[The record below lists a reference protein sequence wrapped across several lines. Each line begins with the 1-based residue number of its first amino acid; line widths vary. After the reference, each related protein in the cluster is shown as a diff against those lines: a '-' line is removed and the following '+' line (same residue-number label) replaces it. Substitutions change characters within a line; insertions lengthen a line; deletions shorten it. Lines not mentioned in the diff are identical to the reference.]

1 METND
6 KNQNHPGTE
15 LNQTLQQDA
24 FFREVRMP
32 IDTAADAV
40 SQAVFIKDLRVWMA
54 ENKIGQGT
62 LAEKVG
68 ISTTQISQIIN
79 NKYPGDAGPAIKKIA
94 DYMDTVQRR
103 KRVEKGNGFVYTKTA
118 KRIFSV
124 IKETQTYSDDAEARI
139 GMIIGDSGH
148 GKSVC
153 LKQFV
158 RVNTNAVYV
167 ELDDTMSSTALFSEI
182 AKELK
187 IDYTGGVKTLTQRIV
202 ERLSGRLMTILLD
215 EASALDV
222 GKLNQLRQIICV
234 RCKCP
239 LIIAGNAHLLNTIN
253 EDVTRKGYESLDQFR
268 SRLLTILN
276 LNDLATGGGNDDD
289 GLYTED
295 DVRKLYEY
303 GGISLTKDAK
313 KTLRRICRTPKT
325 GRLRTC
331 SIIITMLHR
340 ITEIRNSEVISSA
353 DIFYAIEQL
362 GLPIMNQKSIRK
374 GQNED
379 EQVESEVRARTA

>member
-1 METND
+1 METNE
-6 KNQNHPGTE
+6 KNHPGTE
-15 LNQTLQQDA
+15 LNQALEQDA

-32 IDTAADAV
+32 TESAVDAAMAAGFV
-40 SQAVFIKDLRVWMA
+40 KDLRLWMA
-54 ENKIGQGT
+54 ENKVSQKM

-68 ISTTQISQIIN
+68 GSDTAISQLLH
-79 NKYPGDAGPAIKKIA
+79 NKYPGDAAALIKKIA
-94 DYMDTVQRR
+94 DYMDTAQRR
-103 KRVEKGNGFVYTKTA
+103 KRVDKTGFVDTTAA
-118 KRIFSV
+118 KRIFSI

-167 ELDDTMSSTALFSEI
+167 ELDDTMSSTALFAEI

-202 ERLSGRLMTILLD
+202 ERLSGRLMTIILD

-222 GKLNQLRQIICV
+222 QKLNQLRQIICV

-239 LIIAGNAHLLNTIN
+239 LIIAGNSHLLRTIN
-253 EDVTRKGYESLDQFR
+253 QDVTRKGFESLDQFR
-268 SRLLTILN
+268 SRLLAILN
-276 LNDLATGGGNDDD
+276 LDELAASGGSNGGG
-289 GLYTED
+289 GLYTEED
-295 DVRKLYEY
+295 IRKLYEF

-313 KTLRRICRTPKT
+313 KALQKICRTAQT

-340 ITEIRNSEVISSA
+340 VKSVREEQVITAEYILN
-353 DIFYAIEQL
+353 AIMQL
-362 GLPIMNQKSIRK
+362 GLPIKDRLPFRL
-374 GQNED
+374 GRDED
-379 EQVESEVRARTA
+379 EQVESEVKTRTA